1 MSSTPPA
8 ISLKNSKLAS
18 PFSLRLTFKERTILE
33 QAAGDMPLGAYIR
46 SKLLN
51 ESEVPRRVRKRTR
64 KPLKDEQ
71 ALALLLGELG
81 KARIAN
87 NLNQLAKAVNTGSL
101 PVTPDT
107 EKPSRGHAP
116 PCRIC
121 GICSCRL
128 WVSLP
133 EAYHDPQRKSAL
145 RRQRAC
151 EPFAPRR

>member
-1 MSSTPPA
+1 MSSTPPI

-81 KARIAN
+81 KARLAN
-87 NLNQLAKAVNTGSL
+87 NLNQLAKAANTGSL

-107 EKPSRGHAP
+107 EK
-116 PCRIC
+116 
-121 GICSCRL
+121 
-128 WVSLP
+128 
-133 EAYHDPQRKSAL
+133 AL
-145 RRQRAC
+145 QRAC
-151 EPFAPRR
+151 AAVQDMRDLLLQALGFPAGGAP

>member
-1 MSSTPPA
+1 MSTPPV

-18 PFSLRLTFKERTILE
+18 HFSLRLTFKERAILE
-33 QAAGDMPLGAYIR
+33 KAAGDMPLGAYIR
-46 SKLLN
+46 SKLLQ
-51 ESEVPRRVRKRTR
+51 ESEMPRRVRTRTR

-107 EKPSRGHAP
+107 EK
-116 PCRIC
+116 
-121 GICSCRL
+121 
-128 WVSLP
+128 
-133 EAYHDPQRKSAL
+133 AL
-145 RRQRAC
+145 QRAC
-151 EPFAPRR
+151 DAIQDMRDLLLQALGFPKAGGVP